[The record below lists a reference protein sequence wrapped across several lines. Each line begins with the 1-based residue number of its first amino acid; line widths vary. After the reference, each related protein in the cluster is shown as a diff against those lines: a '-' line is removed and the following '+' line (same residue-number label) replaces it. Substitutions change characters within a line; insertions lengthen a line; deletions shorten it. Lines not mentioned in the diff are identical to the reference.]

1 MPPRRTA
8 AKLIRFTPDELA
20 AVQRRAHA
28 CGRTP
33 ARFIREAALG
43 AIPKARH
50 HEDRDRLLLALARL
64 GGELSLLASRRTS
77 GELREPDRAQLATA
91 LAEHRAA
98 VQAVM
103 RSGLRADTTA

>member
-1 MPPRRTA
+1 MPPRHTA
-8 AKLIRFTPDELA
+8 AKLIHFTPDELA
-20 AVQRRAHA
+20 AVHRRAHA

-50 HEDRDRLLLALARL
+50 HEDRDRVLLALARL
-64 GGELSLLASRRTS
+64 GGQLSVLASRT
-77 GELREPDRAQLATA
+77 GADEQREPDRAALASA

-98 VQAVM
+98 IQAVM
-103 RSGLRADTTA
+103 RSVGRGNSEA